1 MTWVCYAFGNVY
13 ICSSY
18 QRGMRP
24 ILHHIDI
31 SSTLQRTEVI
41 FMENIQSA
49 KVTNPTI
56 IRQKDLPYVV
66 KIKYSCAIFKSHENN
81 AWLPRREKKISKC
94 GSLQL
99 TQALNLKKKT
109 KKNKTNSPMLSEAS
123 APIEVNVTAVAGS
136 TSNVLEGRST
146 SIVLDRR
153 SKARLSTSKA
163 ALVPTAGWGSTSKA
177 MMAAWASSQM
187 MIQSL
192 PAFGNCSFTRML
204 DVFLLIEDDCNVF

>member
-1 MTWVCYAFGNVY
+1 
-13 ICSSY
+13 
-18 QRGMRP
+18 MRP
-24 ILHHIDI
+24 ILHFINI
-31 SSTLQRTEVI
+31 LSTLQRTEVI

-56 IRQKDLPYVV
+56 IRQRDLPYVV

-81 AWLPRREKKISKC
+81 AWLPRREKKISKS
-94 GSLQL
+94 GSSNSPRLSI
-99 TQALNLKKKT
+99 KKE

-136 TSNVLEGRST
+136 TSNVFDGRST
-146 SIVLDRR
+146 SIVLDLR
-153 SKARLSTSKA
+153 SNVRLSTSKA

-187 MIQSL
+187 MIQNL

-204 DVFLLIEDDCNVF
+204 DVFLS